1 MTTGIANT
9 VGVRRTETAL
19 IVWSEL
25 APGSEKTSTTFAEAP
40 PQSASG
46 ETFTTLLGADF
57 FYDSGSKGCGEGP
70 LDEIA
75 GKLRR
80 MQAGETLEVRATD
93 PSVAVDLPAWCRM
106 TGNALIDQQGDRYLI
121 QRKED

>member
-19 IVWSEL
+19 ILWSGL
-25 APGSEKTSTTFAEAP
+25 AGSTQGDSATLAAP
-40 PQSASG
+40 PPRDTAG
-46 ETFTTLLGADF
+46 ANALPLLGADA

-75 GKLRR
+75 GRLRR
-80 MQAGETLEVRATD
+80 MQPGQTLEVRATD
-93 PSVAVDLPAWCRM
+93 PSVGVDLPAWCRM
-106 TGNALIDQQGDRYLI
+106 TGNALVIQQDDRYLI
-121 QRKED
+121 QRKKD

>member
-1 MTTGIANT
+1 
-9 VGVRRTETAL
+9 L
-19 IVWSEL
+19 
-25 APGSEKTSTTFAEAP
+25 AEAL
-40 PQSASG
+40 SKIATG
-46 ETFTTLLGADF
+46 EVAAAILDADF

-80 MQAGETLEVRATD
+80 MQPGQTLEVRATD

-106 TGNALIDQQGDRYLI
+106 TGNTLVVQQGDRYLI
-121 QRKED
+121 QRK

>member
-25 APGSEKTSTTFAEAP
+25 AGIDKPDSAAFASPAPKIATGEVATSILD
-40 PQSASG
+40 G
-46 ETFTTLLGADF
+46 DF

-75 GKLRR
+75 GKLRK
-80 MQAGETLEVRATD
+80 MQPGQTLEVRAID

-106 TGNALIDQQGDRYLI
+106 TGNTLVVQQDDRYLI
-121 QRKED
+121 QRK